1 MSLFRVKLL
10 SVLLLAGAAIVLS
23 GCESGPKM
31 PSIFRERFSPT
42 YHTHVVA
49 AEQKATYEAAR
60 EAVRQLGYSF
70 VRGGAAQGELEALS
84 TLQPGSGA
92 GSARQVSVKVKL
104 APATSGGTEVSVLF
118 SEIREDDFS
127 KREGM
132 GTTTAM
138 SESGLYAV
146 FFSKLDAALAQ
157 PKE

>member
-1 MSLFRVKLL
+1 MSLFRVKIL

-23 GCESGPKM
+23 GCESGSKM
-31 PSIFRERFSPT
+31 PSVFRERFAPT
-42 YHTHVVA
+42 YHTHSVA

-92 GSARQVSVKVKL
+92 RSARQVSIKMKL
-104 APATSGGTEVSVLF
+104 APATGGGTEVSVLF